1 MTGETSGITWGSP
14 TPVDGESIRLQRDL
28 VSERGAVG
36 DVMEWAPYRRVCHPE
51 SRTSSCTI
59 TRGSDDSLGFW
70 FTGVLMVFK
79 DARVEVM

>member
-36 DVMEWAPYRRVCHPE
+36 DVMDGRLPSCISTRV
-51 SRTSSCTI
+51 SDSSCTI